1 MSDERPSTVKI
12 IQLRE
17 HYARKMFE
25 DVAGAA
31 PSDHLFE
38 YFRDTIKQ
46 MLLEHEAIILAPYNE
61 AIRRREEN
69 KRFFHRR
76 EKGGK

>member
-46 MLLEHEAIILAPYNE
+46 MLLEHEAIILAPYNA
-61 AIRRREEN
+61 AIRRKQEN
-69 KRFFHRR
+69 QRFYRH
-76 EKGGK
+76 EKDH